1 MTTSRTATRWRKALE
16 AAPSRRPSQPTR
28 RERQRLSD
36 LILLITAVA
45 LGGGLVAMLLLSL
58 SS

>member
-1 MTTSRTATRWRKALE
+1 MTTPRTAVRWRKALD
-16 AAPSRRPSQPTR
+16 AVPTQRPANPTR

-36 LILLITAVA
+36 LILMVTAVA

>member
-1 MTTSRTATRWRKALE
+1 MMMSRSDPRWRRILHR
-16 AAPSRRPSQPTR
+16 APSGRRSEATR

-36 LILLITAVA
+36 LILKVTAVA
-45 LGGGLVAMLLLSL
+45 LGGGLVAMLVLSL